1 MHFPDYYAT
10 LGVGRDASAEEIKKA
25 YRRLA
30 RKYHPDV
37 SKEPDAAQR
46 MAAINEA
53 HEVLSDPERRKIY
66 DAVGHEAWAQGA
78 RSEEAAEA
86 ARQWARRQQA
96 SAGTWRRAAGNGA
109 ADTDAGFAFD
119 DGYSDFFHEMFGHAA
134 RARAHRRGAHT
145 AHGAHG
151 AAHRGEDQHAEI
163 TLSLQEAYRGAQRVL
178 TLQTLELD
186 ADGQVT
192 PRTRTLEVKVP
203 AGVAEGQLIRL
214 PGQGLPSPDGGPSGD
229 LFLRVHIRTSDKT
242 RVQGRDVTL
251 RVPVTPWEAILGGD
265 ITVSTPAGEL
275 TVHVPAGSG
284 SGRKLRVRGK
294 GIPGRE
300 PGDLYLELDVV
311 VPGAVT
317 AEQKVAWAAVA
328 KTYPGFDP
336 RPSGGA
342 W

>member
-1 MHFPDYYAT
+1 MQFPDYYAT
-10 LGVGRDASAEEIKKA
+10 LGVARDASADDIKKA

-53 HEVLSDPERRKIY
+53 NEVLSDPEKRKIY

-78 RSEEAAEA
+78 RTEEAAEA
-86 ARQWARRQQA
+86 ARQWARRRQAAGGWTHA
-96 SAGTWRRAAGNGA
+96 SA
-109 ADTDAGFAFD
+109 DDAGFAFD
-119 DGYSDFFHEMFGHAA
+119 DGYSDFFHELFGHAA
-134 RARAHRRGAHT
+134 RARARRTGSHATQGTRAAH
-145 AHGAHG
+145 
-151 AAHRGEDQHAEI
+151 HRGEDQHAEI
-163 TLSLQEAYRGAQRVL
+163 TLTLDEAYRGAQRTL
-178 TLQTLELD
+178 TLQTVALD
-186 ADGQVT
+186 ADGHVV

-214 PGQGLPSPDGGPSGD
+214 AEQGLPSLDGGLSGD
-229 LFLRVHIRTSDKT
+229 LFLRVHIRTSERA

-251 RVPVTPWEAILGGD
+251 RVPVAPWEAVLGGD
-265 ITVSTPAGEL
+265 ITVATPAGAL
-275 TVHVPAGSG
+275 TVHVPAGS
-284 SGRKLRVRGK
+284 SAGRKLRVRGK

-311 VPGAVT
+311 APGAVT
-317 AEQKVAWAAVA
+317 AEQKAAWAALA
-328 KTYPGFDP
+328 KAYPGFDP
-336 RPSGGA
+336 RPTGST

>member
-1 MHFPDYYAT
+1 MQFPDYYAT

-53 HEVLSDPERRKIY
+53 NEVLSDPQKRKIY
-66 DAVGHEAWAQGA
+66 DAVGHEAWAQGV
-78 RSEEAAEA
+78 RTEEAAEA

-96 SAGTWRRAAGNGA
+96 SGAAWRHAAGDGA
-109 ADTDAGFAFD
+109 DEAGFAFD
-119 DGYSDFFHEMFGHAA
+119 DGYSDFFHEIFGQAA
-134 RARAHRRGAHT
+134 RARAQRGDAHAGHGRRSGP
-145 AHGAHG
+145 
-151 AAHRGEDQHAEI
+151 HRGEDQHAEI
-163 TLSLQEAYRGAQRVL
+163 TLTLDEAYRGAQRTL
-178 TLQTLELD
+178 SLQTLELD
-186 ADGQVT
+186 ANGHVS

-214 PGQGLPSPDGGPSGD
+214 AGQGLPSLDGGPSGD
-229 LFLRVHIRTSDKT
+229 LFLRVHIRTSDKA

-251 RVPVTPWEAILGGD
+251 RVPVAPWEAVLGGD
-265 ITVSTPAGEL
+265 ITVPTPAGVL

-284 SGRKLRVRGK
+284 PGRKLRVRHK

-317 AEQKVAWAAVA
+317 AEQKSAWAAVA
-328 KTYPGFDP
+328 KAYPGFDP